1 MSRLIDADALLKR
14 NCGNL
19 VDGIYYTSCEECQAD
34 GEVCGLEID
43 AEEIRNAPTVDAIPL
58 EDYKSMERTVNKLAK
73 AIAEAEPIKH
83 GHWEDEQRGR
93 WIYARCGLCGT
104 VHNVRTNYCPNCGAD
119 MRGGR

>member
-43 AEEIRNAPTVDAIPL
+43 AEEIRNAPTVDA
-58 EDYKSMERTVNKLAK
+58 V
-73 AIAEAEPIKH
+73 KH
-83 GHWEDEQRGR
+83 GHWVFNGKPIEKWSHGN
-93 WIYARCGLCGT
+93 YCSVCGEYSETCG
-104 VHNVRTNYCPNCGAD
+104 NYCPYCGAEMD
-119 MRGGR
+119 EMEDE